1 MKAGAKESA
10 LGLHQTYEG
19 PASWQMA
26 LPYLDALAN
35 SLESGMLVI
44 DGQQRIVLCSESM
57 AATFGLPAEA
67 VLDMTPETLMNFVAS
82 LVDDPPPVIRDR
94 GLLPVASRITCEE
107 FELSRP
113 NRSVVRW
120 VARRLSEPQEAI
132 IVVCTDITAEVDL
145 VAAYER
151 LSMTDRLTGLS
162 NRRGAEQF
170 LRRESSKFRRYGGSM
185 STLILD
191 VDHFKSVNDT
201 YGHTVGDQVLRA
213 VGATIADVIRVCDFA
228 ARWGGE
234 EFLVVLP
241 NTDLVGA
248 RDCAERLRLAVQNI
262 VFPGGLAVTIS
273 AGAAEMSRHEEVS
286 ATIARAD
293 ELLYIAK
300 NSGRNCVRWK
310 PAQP

>member
-1 MKAGAKESA
+1 MKAEAQNIPSLEFERSSS
-10 LGLHQTYEG
+10 
-19 PASWQMA
+19 PAWRAA
-26 LPYLDALAN
+26 LPFLDMVAN
-35 SLESGMLVI
+35 SLESGVLVI
-44 DGQQRIVLCSESM
+44 DANRRIVLCSGPM
-57 AATFGLPAEA
+57 AATFGLPVEE
-67 VLDMTPETLMNFVAS
+67 VLAMTPEALMEFVTG
-82 LVDDPPPVIRDR
+82 LVDDPPPVIRDGR
-94 GLLPVASRITCEE
+94 LLPFESRITCEE

-120 VARRLSEPQEAI
+120 VARRVSEPEESI

-170 LRRESSKFRRYGGSM
+170 VRRESSKFKRYGGNM
-185 STLILD
+185 SVVIMD
-191 VDHFKSVNDT
+191 VDHFKAVNDT
-201 YGHTVGDQVLRA
+201 YGHNVGDQVLRA

-241 NTDLVGA
+241 NTNLEGGLL
-248 RDCAERLRLAVQNI
+248 CAERLRQAVEHI

-273 AGAAEMSRHEEVS
+273 AGVAEMGRSEDPMVV
-286 ATIARAD
+286 IGRAD
-293 ELLYIAK
+293 ELLYKAK
-300 NSGRNCVRWK
+300 HEGRNCVR
-310 PAQP
+310 